1 MEVSV
6 RATRQRPQKYSGI
19 VSLGKPKYILKDKL
33 IKYNLSLEKL
43 KRTRWDFPR
52 IVAILNT
59 LWFIAI

>member
-43 KRTRWDFPR
+43 KRTR
-52 IVAILNT
+52 
-59 LWFIAI
+59 